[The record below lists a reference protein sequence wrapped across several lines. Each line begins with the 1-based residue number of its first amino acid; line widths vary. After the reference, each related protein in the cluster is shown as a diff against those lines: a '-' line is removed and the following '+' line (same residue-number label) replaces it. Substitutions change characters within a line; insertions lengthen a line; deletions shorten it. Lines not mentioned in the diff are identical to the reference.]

1 MKKDF
6 ILMEAGSAGLMKT
19 KIPTAFQNEEHYTNA
34 DRLTRRK
41 NFGMGGIVL
50 DILEPIKKAVD
61 KILNETNYI
70 QRDSHTS
77 LVVQK
82 FSEQLTNDY
91 SLKNQNTLSNTRKL
105 SM

>member
-19 KIPTAFQNEEHYTNA
+19 KIPNAFQHEEHFTNA

-41 NFGMGGIVL
+41 GFGMGGIVL

-77 LVVQK
+77 LVIQK
-82 FSEQLTNDY
+82 FSEQLSNDY
-91 SLKNQNTLSNTRKL
+91 KMRQQPTLSNARKL

>member
-19 KIPTAFQNEEHYTNA
+19 KIPTAFQHEEHYTNA
-34 DRLTRRK
+34 DRITRRK
-41 NFGMGGIVL
+41 SFGMGGIVL

-91 SLKNQNTLSNTRKL
+91 NLKQQNTLTNTRKL
-105 SM
+105 SL